1 MSYDIHGNVLR
12 SNHCEVHPYVHE
24 QYPCSVCMREA
35 DDEQRLRREREKW
48 LGEEYNRYCAEMQE
62 TESSEQQGLM
72 GDGI

>member
-1 MSYDIHGNVLR
+1 
-12 SNHCEVHPYVHE
+12 
-24 QYPCSVCMREA
+24 MREA

-62 TESSEQQGLM
+62 REISEQQGLM